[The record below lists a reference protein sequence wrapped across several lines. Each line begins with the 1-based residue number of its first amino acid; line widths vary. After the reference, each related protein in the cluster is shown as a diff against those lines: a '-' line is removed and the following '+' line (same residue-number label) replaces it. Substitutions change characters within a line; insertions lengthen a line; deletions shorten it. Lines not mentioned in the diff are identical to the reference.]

1 MVMKGRHSFF
11 ILYSVM
17 QRVLRSTPD
26 SWWVYLF
33 CLLLILSPRILF
45 SQAARG
51 AAVSPL
57 THMQQEFRTP
67 PDNCRIMMRWW
78 WFGTAVTKPELM
90 REIKTMKAGGIGGFE
105 IQPVYPLELNDIAGG
120 IKNFPYLSSG
130 FLDALRFAADEGR
143 VQGMRVDLT
152 LTSGWP
158 YGGAYL
164 PVSLAAGMLRLVRVP
179 IKNDENSI
187 PVPHIEGGEK
197 LLAAFRVAGDGTDFR
212 HIDPEQ
218 IPLVIQNGRLQV
230 PVTGP
235 QPETVLFF
243 ISSRTG
249 QIVKRAA
256 VGASGFVLDHYD
268 RAAIEDHLHT
278 VGDRLMQAFGTHPPY
293 AVFSDS
299 LEVLDSDWTPD
310 FLHQFQRRRGYDL
323 TPYLPA
329 LVGNIGPNTQAIR
342 HDWGQTLTELVNQNY
357 LAPIHAWAEQHG
369 TRFRAQNYGV
379 PPVILSSY
387 SLVDLPEGENYRWRE
402 FSETRWASS
411 ASHLYGRPVTS
422 AETWTWLHSPAFR
435 ATPLDMKAE
444 ADLDF
449 LNGINQLIGHGWP
462 YSPPSVGEPGWRF
475 YAAGAWNNHNPWWFV
490 MPEIARYL
498 QRISYVLRLGKPE
511 NDIAIL
517 LPTDDAWANFTTN
530 RISVSQQMKAL
541 LGPNLISQVL
551 DAGFNFDYIDAAA
564 IATVGIPYRVLIL
577 PNITRIPL
585 STYRTIQQ
593 YQQRGGIV
601 IATRRLPSTAPG
613 FVNSVEES
621 KQIQQLSQRLFEGPS
636 AHGRFVANEQNLA
649 STLSRLSQPDVVIV
663 PQTQDIGFVHRKLP
677 DADIYFLANTSNQP
691 REFQAKFRVSEET
704 AEWWDP
710 DSGEIERAGPGN
722 LQHISLQP
730 YETRLLIFSHQ
741 NADTFKKYV
750 RLTPAPGIVDLNNNW
765 QLHFLGEDRI
775 RDYQHL
781 HSWTTESSTRF
792 YSGEVAYDKMIVV
805 PESMCKPDTTV
816 YLDFG
821 SGIPVTPKPSN
832 GPGMQAWLE
841 SPIREAAKV
850 YINGKP
856 VGSLWHP
863 PYHLDVT
870 RFVQPGRNQLR
881 IIVGNLAI
889 NEMAGHTLPDYRL
902 LNSRYGKRFEPQGMN
917 DIHPIASGLL
927 GSIRLIPYHHVP
939 DENCMP
945 KNLGG

>member
-1 MVMKGRHSFF
+1 MKGRNSFF
-11 ILYSVM
+11 NLYLVM
-17 QRVLRSTPD
+17 QSGLRGASD
-26 SWWVYLF
+26 SWWLYLF
-33 CLLLILSPRILF
+33 CLLLILSPRMLF
-45 SQAARG
+45 SQATHG
-51 AAVSPL
+51 AAVPAL
-57 THMQQEFRTP
+57 GHMQQEFLAP

-90 REIKTMKAGGIGGFE
+90 REIEMMKAGGIGGFE
-105 IQPVYPLELNDIAGG
+105 IQPVYPLALNDVTRG
-120 IKNFPYLSSG
+120 IQNLPYLSSG

-158 YGGAYL
+158 YGGAYV
-164 PVSLAAGMLRLVRVP
+164 PISHAAGMLRVVRAP
-179 IKNDENSI
+179 IKNAENSI
-187 PVPHIEGGEK
+187 AVPYIEEGEK

-212 HIDPEQ
+212 HIDPKQ

-235 QPETVLFF
+235 QSETVLFF

-268 RAAIEDHLHT
+268 RAEIEDHLHT

-299 LEVLDSDWTPD
+299 LEVFDSDWTPD
-310 FLHQFQRRRGYDL
+310 FLHQFQQRRGYDL

-329 LVGNIGPNTQAIR
+329 LVGNIGPSTQSIR

-387 SLVDLPEGENYRWRE
+387 SLVDIPEGENYRWRE

-411 ASHLYGRPVTS
+411 ASHLYDRHVTS

-462 YSPPSVGEPGWRF
+462 YSLPSVGEPGWHF

-517 LPTDDAWANFTTN
+517 LPTDDAWANFTTT
-530 RISVSQQMKAL
+530 RISVSKQMKAL
-541 LGPNLISQVL
+541 LGPNLIPQVL
-551 DAGFNFDYIDAAA
+551 DAGFNFDYIDEAA
-564 IATVGIPYRVLIL
+564 IAKVGIPYRVLIL
-577 PNITRIPL
+577 PNITRISL
-585 STYRTIQQ
+585 STYRRIQE
-593 YQQRGGIV
+593 YKQRGGIV

-613 FVNSVEES
+613 FLNSVEES
-621 KQIQQLSQRLFEGPS
+621 KQIQQISRLLFSPS
-636 AHGRFVANEQNLA
+636 NARGRFVANERDLA

-677 DADIYFLANTSNQP
+677 DADIYFIANTSNQP
-691 REFQAKFRVSEET
+691 REFQARFRVLEET

-710 DSGEIERAGPGN
+710 DSGKIELAGSSN
-722 LQHISLQP
+722 LLHILLQP
-730 YETRLLIFSHQ
+730 YGARILVFSHE
-741 NADTFKKYV
+741 NAGAFKKAV
-750 RLTPAPGIVDLNNNW
+750 RLIPVSGIVDLSEDW
-765 QLHFLGEDRI
+765 KVHFLGEDRVFN
-775 RDYQHL
+775 YQHL

-792 YSGEVAYDKMIVV
+792 YSGEVAYNKVIVV
-805 PESMCKPDTTV
+805 PESMCEPDTTV

-821 SGIPVTPKPSN
+821 SGVPVIPKRSN
-832 GPGMQAWLE
+832 GPGMQALLE

-889 NEMAGHTLPDYRL
+889 NEMAGYALPDYRL
-902 LNSRYGKRFEPQGMN
+902 LNSRYGKRLEPQGMN
-917 DIHPIASGLL
+917 DIHPIASWLL
-927 GSIRLIPYHHVP
+927 GQIRLIPYHQVLNEGGVP
-939 DENCMP
+939 
-945 KNLGG
+945 KKLGE